1 MSEPQK
7 KKRGRKRKN
16 DLYFGPEQE
25 EAVVAY
31 LASDDEYERNRIY
44 NKHLRSALDQM
55 VESIIRRY
63 KLYPKDES
71 SFQNIHN
78 DTLSFLHTKLN
89 KFEPEKN
96 KKAYS
101 YFGTICKHYLLG
113 RMIKYTKKM
122 KHDISYEDVY
132 RNVEEQDDMKYYLE
146 EIDTTPL
153 SEFIRE
159 ISDSIKVDLE
169 EAKLNENEIKVGNAI
184 VAILDNYNIMFDEL
198 ETNNKFTKNLF
209 LSYVRNITSLETKDI
224 RVSMRKF
231 KKLYFVIK
239 DDKINEGLI

>member
-1 MSEPQK
+1 
-7 KKRGRKRKN
+7 
-16 DLYFGPEQE
+16 
-25 EAVVAY
+25 
-31 LASDDEYERNRIY
+31 
-44 NKHLRSALDQM
+44 
-55 VESIIRRY
+55 
-63 KLYPKDES
+63 
-71 SFQNIHN
+71 
-78 DTLSFLHTKLN
+78 
-89 KFEPEKN
+89 
-96 KKAYS
+96 
-101 YFGTICKHYLLG
+101 
-113 RMIKYTKKM
+113 M